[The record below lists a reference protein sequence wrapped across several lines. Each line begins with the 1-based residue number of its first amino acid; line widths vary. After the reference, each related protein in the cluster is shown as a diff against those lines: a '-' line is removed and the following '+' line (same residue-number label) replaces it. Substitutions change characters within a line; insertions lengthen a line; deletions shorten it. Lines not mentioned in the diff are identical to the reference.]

1 MIDWCETLDP
11 FPASALER
19 EMRASSAWLASALVL
34 GWDPV
39 VLKARS
45 NDRSSRPLFMRGT
58 GNLCTADAKRM
69 AESGC
74 GARHGSGGTSKLR
87 ILIVQWNQWISRRK
101 ESCLVRCVEIL
112 KVTRDWGG
120 RGGGISSELRD
131 Q

>member
-69 AESGC
+69 AEPEDQDFYGIGSRS
-74 GARHGSGGTSKLR
+74 ARFTISLLV
-87 ILIVQWNQWISRRK
+87 LIEVVFLLQIRH
-101 ESCLVRCVEIL
+101 LAVPRCVYHPH
-112 KVTRDWGG
+112 
-120 RGGGISSELRD
+120 
-131 Q
+131 